1 MQLFAPDILEAAHGL
16 SLGSSVTAIATGMLL
31 WITGWWWHRF
41 WIVLGSTSTAGII
54 GLAYAE
60 RLGPVGGMR
69 PLLAGLLM
77 AIAAGV
83 LSLALVRVIVF
94 AAGGAAT
101 CLLVHAIFPPAW
113 NEPLGWFLAGGL
125 VSLVLFRVWTM
136 ALTSFLGTMLMGYGL
151 FFLLDRLGKINAVAV
166 ADQPSAILNIAAFG
180 VAVLGLFF
188 QFMLARWRGRKDRW
202 KEETDP
208 HITEEE
214 LDRSPSRRPWL
225 RGWGDYRRAG

>member
-1 MQLFAPDILEAAHGL
+1 MQLFAPEMLEAAHGL
-16 SLGSSVTAIATGMLL
+16 SFGSSAIALGTGLLL

-41 WIVLGSTSTAGII
+41 WIVLVSTVSAGII
-54 GLAYAE
+54 GLAYAN

-69 PLLAGLLM
+69 PLIAGLLM

-83 LSLALVRVIVF
+83 LALALVRVIVF
-94 AAGGAAT
+94 AAGGVAT
-101 CLLVHAIFPPAW
+101 CLIVHAALPPAW
-113 NEPLGWFLAGGL
+113 NEPLGWFLGGGL
-125 VSLVLFRVWTM
+125 VALLLFRIWTM
-136 ALTSFLGTMLMGYGL
+136 ALTSFLGTILMGYGL
-151 FFLLDRLGKINAVAV
+151 LFLLDRLGKINAVEFV
-166 ADQPSAILNIAAFG
+166 DQPSAILNIAAFG
-180 VAVLGLFF
+180 VAFLGLCV

-214 LDRSPSRRPWL
+214 SDRWHSRRQWL